1 MKKGLLDSKN
11 KTLEFIEIIF
21 LTNDKRWR
29 SGRDLRSIIVKCS
42 PGKSISCSL
51 MLTRAGFIAFYF
63 WFLFEVMYFI
73 FFDLEEEVASKAPD
87 SKSGFNILVVK

>member
-1 MKKGLLDSKN
+1 
-11 KTLEFIEIIF
+11 
-21 LTNDKRWR
+21 
-29 SGRDLRSIIVKCS
+29 
-42 PGKSISCSL
+42 

-73 FFDLEEEVASKAPD
+73 FFDLEEDVASKAPD